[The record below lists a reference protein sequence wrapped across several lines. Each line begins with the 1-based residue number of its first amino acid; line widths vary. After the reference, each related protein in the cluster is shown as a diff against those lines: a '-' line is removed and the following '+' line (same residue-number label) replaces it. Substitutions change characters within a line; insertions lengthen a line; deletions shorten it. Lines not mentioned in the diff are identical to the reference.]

1 MSGYLSAD
9 NGVMIS
15 FEDNNEF
22 PSGLGT
28 QNSATWT
35 ANNTMTSW
43 APLLGFS
50 SSGPFTVNLS
60 ILFSIEEGPVMPRV
74 KACRSL
80 VVATYGP
87 YRPPIITLEIENY
100 ITGFVGVATSLSDN
114 ISEQTAWIDGEP
126 ASATVTMSLQECSD
140 GPLTSVYG
148 AK

>member
-9 NGVMIS
+9 NGVLIS
-15 FEDNNEF
+15 FEDSKEF
-22 PSGLGT
+22 PSSLGT
-28 QNSATWT
+28 SNSASWT

-50 SSGPFTVNLS
+50 YSGPFTINLS

-87 YRPPIITLEIENY
+87 YRPPIIEVEIENY
-100 ITGFVGVATSLSDN
+100 VSGFIGVATSVADNVSDQ
-114 ISEQTAWIDGEP
+114 SAWIDGDP
-126 ASATVTMSLQECSD
+126 VSATVTISLQECAD

-148 AK
+148 K